1 MEAALEKAL
10 NLLLESERAGA
21 AALGKLIEEV
31 RHPELRKF
39 LSGSRDVEQ
48 RNADELE
55 ELIRA
60 NGGSPSG
67 RTGPFAAKVAAMGS
81 IRERLNLM
89 ARGQEWAARKTEEAL
104 ALAPATGAIHDC
116 LTAMAN
122 RHRAEAEWG
131 RAELIKL
138 ANIK

>member
-1 MEAALEKAL
+1 VEAALEKAL

-89 ARGQEWAARKTEEAL
+89 KTEEAL